1 MTPRDWTKALG
12 YAPTVENAWGAVMQL
27 NTKRVYEPKADSD
40 GMRILV
46 DRLWPRGL
54 TKAEAA
60 VDLWLKEIAPT
71 TELRRWFHGDQGTWA
86 EFSKRYLAELNSNQ
100 AAVEQLRKLI
110 AEGPVTLL
118 YSVKD
123 ETHNHA
129 ELLKDYVLMPR

>member
-1 MTPRDWTKALG
+1 
-12 YAPTVENAWGAVMQL
+12 MQL
-27 NTKRVYEPKADSD
+27 NTKRVYEPKSD
-40 GMRILV
+40 DDGLRILV

-71 TELRRWFHGDQGTWA
+71 TELRRWFHGDHGTWA
-86 EFSKRYLAELNSNQ
+86 EFSKRYLAELDGNR
-100 AAVEQLRKLI
+100 AAVAQLRQRI
-110 AEGPVTLL
+110 EEGPVTLL

-129 ELLKDYVLMPR
+129 ELLKGYMQRQLR

>member
-1 MTPRDWTKALG
+1 MA
-12 YAPTVENAWGAVMQL
+12 A
-27 NTKRVYEPKADSD
+27 
-40 GMRILV
+40 
-46 DRLWPRGL
+46 GL

-86 EFSKRYLAELNSNQ
+86 EFSKRYLAELDGNR
-100 AAVEQLRKLI
+100 AVVEQLLKHI
-110 AEGPVTLL
+110 EEGPVTLL

-129 ELLKDYVLMPR
+129 EVLKAHMLGRA

>member
-1 MTPRDWTKALG
+1 
-12 YAPTVENAWGAVMQL
+12 MQL
-27 NTKRVYEPKADSD
+27 STKRVYEPKADSD

-86 EFSKRYLAELNSNQ
+86 EFSKRYLAELDSNQ
-100 AAVEQLRKLI
+100 AAVEQLRNLI

-123 ETHNHA
+123 ETHMTNSVMRGQFLVNA
-129 ELLKDYVLMPR
+129 ELRREFLQLVRG

>member
-1 MTPRDWTKALG
+1 
-12 YAPTVENAWGAVMQL
+12 MQL
-27 NTKRVYEPKADSD
+27 NTKRVYEPKADGD

-71 TELRRWFHGDQGTWA
+71 TELRRWFHADEGTW
-86 EFSKRYLAELNSNQ
+86 EDFRERYLVELDNNP
-100 AAVEQLRKLI
+100 AAVDVLRQRI

-123 ETHNHA
+123 EARNHA
-129 ELLKDYVLMPR
+129 EILKGYILTHR

>member
-1 MTPRDWTKALG
+1 
-12 YAPTVENAWGAVMQL
+12 MQL
-27 NTKRVYEPKADSD
+27 KTKRVYEPKADGD

-46 DRLWPRGL
+46 DRLWPRGM

-71 TELRRWFHGDQGTWA
+71 SELRRWFHADEGTW
-86 EFSKRYLAELNSNQ
+86 EGFRDRYLAELDGNP
-100 AAVEQLRKLI
+100 AAVDVLRQRI

-123 ETHNHA
+123 EARNHA
-129 ELLKDYVLMPR
+129 EILKGYILTHR

>member
-1 MTPRDWTKALG
+1 
-12 YAPTVENAWGAVMQL
+12 MQL

-71 TELRRWFHGDQGTWA
+71 TELRRWFHGDEGNWT
-86 EFSKRYLAELNSNQ
+86 EFSKRYLAELDGNR
-100 AAVEQLRKLI
+100 AAVEHLRKLI

-123 ETHNHA
+123 ERHNHA
-129 ELLKDYVLMPR
+129 ELLKDYALRLR

>member
-1 MTPRDWTKALG
+1 
-12 YAPTVENAWGAVMQL
+12 MQL
-27 NTKRVYEPKADSD
+27 KTKRVYEPKADGD

-60 VDLWLKEIAPT
+60 VDLWLKDIAPT
-71 TELRRWFHGDQGTWA
+71 TELRRWFHADEGAWE
-86 EFSKRYLAELNSNQ
+86 EFRERYLAELDGNPV
-100 AAVEQLRKLI
+100 AVDLLRQRI

-123 ETHNHA
+123 EARNHA
-129 ELLKDYVLMPR
+129 EILKGYILTHR

>member
-1 MTPRDWTKALG
+1 
-12 YAPTVENAWGAVMQL
+12 MQL
-27 NTKRVYEPKADSD
+27 KTKRVYEPKADGD

-46 DRLWPRGL
+46 DRLWPRGM

-71 TELRRWFHGDQGTWA
+71 SELRRWFHADEGTWE
-86 EFSKRYLAELNSNQ
+86 EFRDRYLAELDGNP
-100 AAVEQLRKLI
+100 AAVDVLRQRI

-123 ETHNHA
+123 EARNHA
-129 ELLKDYVLMPR
+129 EILKGYILTHR